1 MKSWISNLIFIVIEV
16 VLVFISFII
25 GRDAIEYML
34 DGDFSGYMSAMED
47 MLNYVHAVGIAFV
60 ILSIV
65 FLLVKPLR
73 TKLTRFLSICN
84 ILGFVIQLSFMY
96 FR

>member
-1 MKSWISNLIFIVIEV
+1 MKPWISNLIIIVIEV
-16 VLVFISFII
+16 FLVFMSFVI
-25 GRDAIEYML
+25 GADAIKCTLNGDFAEYM
-34 DGDFSGYMSAMED
+34 SVMED
-47 MLNYVHAVGIAFV
+47 MINYVRAIGIAFV

-73 TKLTRFLSICN
+73 TKLTHFLSICI
-84 ILGFVIQLSFMY
+84 ILWFIIQLLFIH